1 VSTSHAAP
9 HAMPVHELSSSLTE
23 GRVTPTQLV
32 ESLLARIERYDKKLH
47 AFVAVYAHDARN
59 AARAA
64 DLAIAAGHA
73 VGPLH
78 GIPVVVK
85 DIVDI
90 KGRVTTGGSKVW
102 ADRVSPVTATV
113 VRRMVSAGM
122 IVLGKT
128 HTVEFAM
135 GSFGT
140 NRHMGSPWNPW
151 DLNE

>member
-1 VSTSHAAP
+1 
-9 HAMPVHELSSSLTE
+9 MPVHELSSSLTE

-47 AFVAVYAHDARN
+47 AFVAVYAHAARN

-102 ADRVSPVTATV
+102 VDRVSPVTAT
-113 VRRMVSAGM
+113 
-122 IVLGKT
+122 
-128 HTVEFAM
+128 
-135 GSFGT
+135 
-140 NRHMGSPWNPW
+140 
-151 DLNE
+151 